1 VTSGTTPLDYSA
13 WTRSGLGRVTERLE
27 RAAILELAGP
37 LDGLDVLDVGTG
49 DGAHAVALA
58 NEGARIT
65 GVDVSIPALRAA
77 SGRASESGTRL
88 RLVGA
93 DALSLP
99 FRPGSFDLAIAVT
112 ALCFTRS
119 PEQAVAEIGRVL
131 RPGGRLVIGELGR
144 WSTWAA
150 WRRIRGWL
158 GSPTWRDTR
167 FWTSAGLRRLAS
179 SAGLSPGHVRGA
191 VFYPPLGLAAAAL
204 ASLDPVLG
212 RGVTI
217 GAAFLAMSAT
227 KPEVAANGLD
237 RPLGSRAT

>member
-13 WTRSGLGRVTERLE
+13 WTRSRLGRVTERLE

-58 NEGARIT
+58 DEGARIT
-65 GVDVSIPALRAA
+65 GVDVSIPALHAA
-77 SGRASESGTRL
+77 SFRVSEPGTRL
-88 RLVGA
+88 RLVAA

-99 FRPGSFDLAIAVT
+99 FRTGSFDLAIAVT

-119 PEQAVAEIGRVL
+119 PERAVAEIGRVL

-150 WRRIRGWL
+150 WRRIRGWF
-158 GSPTWRDTR
+158 GSPSWRDTR
-167 FWTSAGLRRLAS
+167 FWTSAGLRRLARG
-179 SAGLSPGHVRGA
+179 AGLSPGRVRGA

-204 ASLDPVLG
+204 ACLDPVLG
-212 RGVTI
+212 RGATI
-217 GAAFLAMSAT
+217 GAAFLATTAT
-227 KPEVAANGLD
+227 KPGVAANDLD

>member
-1 VTSGTTPLDYSA
+1 MTSGTTPLDYSA
-13 WTRSGLGRVTERLE
+13 WSRSRLGSVTERLE

-37 LDGLDVLDVGTG
+37 LGGRDVLDIGTG
-49 DGAHAVALA
+49 DGAHAIALA
-58 NEGARIT
+58 DAGARIT

-77 SGRASESGTRL
+77 SARARESGTRL

-99 FRPGSFDLAIAVT
+99 FRTGRFDLVVAVT
-112 ALCFTRS
+112 ALCFTAS

-144 WSTWAA
+144 CSTWAA

-167 FWTSAGLRRLAS
+167 FWTSAGLRRLARG
-179 SAGLSPGHVRGA
+179 AGLVPGEVRGA

-212 RGVTI
+212 RGTTI
-217 GAAFLAMSAT
+217 GAGFLAMSAT
-227 KPEVAANGLD
+227 KPEPRGV
-237 RPLGSRAT
+237 PS